1 MDLTEKD
8 FQSTVDKK
16 GIVLLDFWAPWCAPC
31 RAFAPVFEQTAA
43 AHPDVTFAKVNTE
56 AEQELAGAL
65 GIRSIPTLMAFRDG
79 ILVFSQPGFVP
90 AAFLETLITRVA
102 ELDMDDVR
110 RKIAEEE
117 ASREVAHHA

>member
-1 MDLTEKD
+1 M
-8 FQSTVDKK
+8 
-16 GIVLLDFWAPWCAPC
+16 
-31 RAFAPVFEQTAA
+31 
-43 AHPDVTFAKVNTE
+43 TFAKVNNE